1 MKELNKTTVDKPELP
16 VKILQF
22 GEGNFL
28 RAFVDWMI
36 NKANETGKMN
46 HGIAII
52 QPIAGGEF
60 VRELFYKQDNL
71 YHVYLEGIKD
81 KHPVKE
87 ISLIKCITGVT
98 NPYSDY
104 QKYESLFLSDTL
116 EMIVSNT
123 TEAGIRYEEGD
134 DLNAEPPA
142 SFPAKMTALL
152 NKRFK
157 KFNGDPSKGLLI
169 ICCEL
174 IEDNGSTLRQYVL
187 KHAIANNLGAEF
199 ENWVQNSC
207 HFYDTLVDRIV
218 PGFPKETINE
228 IKEEIGFDDNLVV
241 KGEYF
246 HVWAIGGD
254 SSIRQKLPLDQAGL
268 NVLYMDDIRDFRA
281 KKVRILNGSHTA
293 MVPVALQLGCETVM
307 DAFKTP
313 EVEKFINKMVS
324 EEVLPVIDEDS
335 EELKKFAGKILER
348 FYNPFLKHYLKDI
361 SLNSLSKWE
370 TRNFP
375 TVKDNYTKLNKN
387 ARLGTF
393 SFAALLVLYSGK
405 SEVTFAPNDTVEF
418 VDFIKSSF
426 DADNVKGWVEAVVK
440 NKKIWKEDF
449 SASPFFIDEVSESA
463 DLILKKGMKAA
474 LAQLI
479 NE

>member
-1 MKELNKTTVDKPELP
+1 MKALNATTTEKPALP

-36 NKANETGKMN
+36 NKANEAGIMN
-46 HGIAII
+46 HGVAVV
-52 QPIAGGEF
+52 QPIAGGDF
-60 VRELFYKQDNL
+60 VRDLFKKQDNL

-81 KHPVKE
+81 KQPVKE
-87 ISLIKCITGVT
+87 VSLVKSIISVT

-104 QKYESLFLSDTL
+104 KTYESLFLCDSL

-134 DLNAEPPA
+134 DINAEPPA

-152 NKRFK
+152 YKRFK
-157 KFNGDPSKGLLI
+157 KFNGDASKGLSI

-174 IEDNGSTLRQYVL
+174 IEDNGSTLKQYVL
-187 KHAIANNLGAEF
+187 KHAAVNNLGSDF
-199 ENWVQNSC
+199 ENWVNSNC

-254 SSIRQKLPLDQAGL
+254 SSLKQKLPLDKAGL
-268 NVLYMDDIRDFRA
+268 NVLFMDDIRDFRA

-293 MVPVALQLGCETVM
+293 MVPVALQMGCETVM
-307 DAFKTP
+307 DAFNTA
-313 EVEKFINKMVS
+313 EVEKFINKMVA
-324 EEVLPVIDEDS
+324 EEVLPVIDEDP
-335 EELKKFAGKILER
+335 EELKKFAAKILER
-348 FYNPFLKHYLKDI
+348 FYNPYLKHYLKDI

-370 TRNFP
+370 TRDFP
-375 TVKDNYTKLNKN
+375 TVKDNFTKLNKN
-387 ARLGTF
+387 ARLASF

-405 SEVTFAPNDTVEF
+405 AEVPFTPNDTPEF
-418 VDFIKSSF
+418 VELIKSSF
-426 DADNVKGWVEAVVK
+426 DANNVRAWVDAIVK

-449 SASPFFIDEVSESA
+449 ATVPFFIEEVAAGVEA
-463 DLILKKGMKAA
+463 ILKKGMKAA
-474 LAQLI
+474 LTELI
-479 NE
+479 NK

>member
-1 MKELNKTTVDKPELP
+1 MKALNATTVAKPQLP

-36 NKANETGKMN
+36 NKANESGIMN
-46 HGIAII
+46 HGIAVV
-52 QPIAGGEF
+52 QPIAGGEMI
-60 VRELFYKQDNL
+60 RDLFSKQDSL

-81 KHPVKE
+81 KQPVKE
-87 ISLIKCITGVT
+87 VSLVKCINGII

-104 QKYESLFLSDTL
+104 KAYETVFLSDEL

-152 NKRFK
+152 FKRFK
-157 KFNGDPSKGLLI
+157 KFNADPAKGLSV

-187 KHAIANNLGAEF
+187 KHAAVNNLGADF
-199 ENWVQNSC
+199 EQWVSNHC

-254 SSIRQKLPLDQAGL
+254 SSISKKLPLDKAGL
-268 NVLYMDDIRDFRA
+268 NVLFMDDIREFRA

-293 MVPVALQLGCETVM
+293 MVPVALQMGCETVM
-307 DAFKTP
+307 DAFRTP
-313 EVEKFINKMVS
+313 EVEKFINRMVA
-324 EEVLPVIDEDS
+324 EETLPAINEDP
-335 EELKKFAGKILER
+335 EELKKFAAKILER

-375 TVKDNYTKLNKN
+375 TVKDNFTNLKKN
-387 ARLGTF
+387 ARFNSF

-405 SEVTFAPNDTVEF
+405 AEVAFTANDTPEFVEF
-418 VDFIKSSF
+418 IRNSF
-426 DADNVKGWVEAVVK
+426 DAGNVKGWVEAVVK
-440 NKKIWKEDF
+440 NTKIWKEDF
-449 SASPFFIDEVSESA
+449 AASPYFIDEVAAGA
-463 DLILKKGMKAA
+463 DAILKKGMKTA
-474 LAQLI
+474 LTELLA
-479 NE
+479 